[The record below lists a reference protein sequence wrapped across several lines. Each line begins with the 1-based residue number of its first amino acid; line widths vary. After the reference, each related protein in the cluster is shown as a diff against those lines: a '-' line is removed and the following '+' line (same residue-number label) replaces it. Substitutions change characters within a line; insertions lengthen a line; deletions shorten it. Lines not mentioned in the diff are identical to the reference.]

1 VAGDDKFASLIGSPR
16 PQATNIV
23 IFGANGDLTKRKLL
37 PALAHMHRWNLL
49 GHDCRIIGVVRQK
62 WTHAYWVSYVHDEL
76 LKFFPEAVLNPAS
89 WQHIAEKLEL
99 VSGDLGEAETYQ
111 AIADKLHA
119 HDGRKNALFY
129 LAIPPAWY
137 ETVAQHLHT
146 AGLNDESEGFRRV
159 VIEKPFGMDLH
170 SAQGLNRS
178 IQSCF
183 DESQIYRIDHYLGK
197 EAVQNLMV
205 FRFGN
210 SVLEPLWNR
219 NYIDHVQISVAESL
233 GVGYRA
239 GYYET
244 SGALRDMIQSHLMQ
258 VMALVAM
265 EPPVSL
271 AADDVRDEKLKVLR
285 SVRRFQAGALQHRA
299 VRAQYAAGEV
309 EGEVEGEPVAAYR
322 EEPGIAPESTTE
334 TFAAVKFYIDNW
346 RWQGVPFLLRTGKRL
361 PHRVSEICIRFREPP
376 QKLFKLSE
384 ENVRNN
390 ELIFRLQPDEGMQLT
405 MTAKQPGLSMHLRCV
420 KLDASYGMAGSG
432 MPEAYE
438 TLLHDVMLGEA
449 GLFSR
454 ADEVEECWN
463 IVMPILDAWK
473 EQKDI
478 ATYAAGSM
486 PGCDAD
492 VPGMDEL
499 LAGCQGGWRDLSRH

>member
-1 VAGDDKFASLIGSPR
+1 MADDDKFASLIGSER

-76 LKFFPEAVLNPAS
+76 LKFFPEAVLNPVS
-89 WQHIAEKLEL
+89 WQRIAEKLEL
-99 VSGDLGEAETYQ
+99 VSGDLGKEETYR
-111 AIADKLHA
+111 AIAEKLHA

-137 ETVAQHLHT
+137 ETVAQHLHS
-146 AGLNDESEGFRRV
+146 AGLNDESEGFRRL
-159 VIEKPFGMDLH
+159 VIEKPFGMDMD
-170 SAQGLNRS
+170 SACVLNKS
-178 IQSCF
+178 IQTCF
-183 DESQIYRIDHYLGK
+183 AESQIYRIDHYLGK

-219 NYIDHVQISVAESL
+219 TYIDHVQISVSESL

-285 SVRRFQAGALQHRA
+285 SVREFSPDSLHQRA
-299 VRAQYAAGEV
+299 VRAQYTAGEV
-309 EGEVEGEPVAAYR
+309 DNEPVPAYR
-322 EEPGIAPESTTE
+322 EEPGIAAESATE

-346 RWQGVPFLLRTGKRL
+346 RWQGVPFVLRTGKRL
-361 PHRVSEICIRFREPP
+361 PKRVSEICIRFREPP
-376 QKLFKLSE
+376 QKLFNLNE

-405 MTAKQPGLSMHLRCV
+405 MTAKQPGLSTHLRGV
-420 KLDASYGMAGSG
+420 KL
-432 MPEAYE
+432 
-438 TLLHDVMLGEA
+438 
-449 GLFSR
+449 
-454 ADEVEECWN
+454 
-463 IVMPILDAWK
+463 
-473 EQKDI
+473 
-478 ATYAAGSM
+478 
-486 PGCDAD
+486 
-492 VPGMDEL
+492 
-499 LAGCQGGWRDLSRH
+499 

>member
-1 VAGDDKFASLIGSPR
+1 MAADDKFASLLGSRR
-16 PQATNIV
+16 PEATNIV
-23 IFGANGDLTKRKLL
+23 IFGANGDLTRRKLL

-62 WTHAYWVSYVHDEL
+62 WSHAYWISYVHDEL

-99 VSGDLGEAETYQ
+99 VSGDLGEAETYK
-111 AIADKLHA
+111 AIAGKLHA

-137 ETVAQHLHT
+137 GSVAQHLNE
-146 AGLNDESEGFRRV
+146 AGLHDESEGFRRL
-159 VIEKPFGMDLH
+159 VIEKPFGMDLD
-170 SAQGLNRS
+170 SACALNNS
-178 IQSCF
+178 IQRCF

-219 NYIDHVQISVAESL
+219 NYIDHVQISVSESL

-265 EPPVSL
+265 ESPVSL

-285 SVRRFQAGALQHRA
+285 SVRRFSPDSLHGRA

-309 EGEVEGEPVAAYR
+309 EGEPVPGYR
-322 EEPGIAPESTTE
+322 EEPGIAPDSVTE

-376 QKLFKLSE
+376 QKLFELNE
-384 ENVRNN
+384 GNVRNN

-405 MTAKQPGLSMHLRCV
+405 MTAKQPGLSMQLRGV
-420 KLDASYGMAGSG
+420 TLDATYGMAGAG

-454 ADEVEECWN
+454 ADEVEECWR
-463 IVMPILDAWK
+463 IVMPILDAWM
-473 EQKDI
+473 EQQEI
-478 ATYAAGSM
+478 ATYPSGSM
-486 PGCDAD
+486 PGCDAEA
-492 VPGMDEL
+492 PGMAEL
-499 LAGCQGGWRDLSRH
+499 LADCQGGWRDLARR